1 MKSDEIKMPET
12 GTGLRLTGYWQHVV
26 VVYFL
31 YWQQG
36 NNMATGGK
44 IAFCFFMFTK

>member
-12 GTGLRLTGYWQHVV
+12 GTGLRLTGNI